1 MARPKVHDERLA
13 EVLLE
18 QSAVIVAKG
27 GPDALSLRKL
37 TDAVG
42 TSTSAVYSLY
52 GSREALLLAVYERAL
67 ASFERSAQELPVTDR
82 PMSDLFRMGREY
94 RRWALSNPQL
104 YPVMFMGPAG
114 SGPEQRRALAMPT
127 IDRLIAALRR
137 CIEAGELRDAESIEV
152 MACQLWATVHGHV
165 SLELMGLLTPE
176 VTGRSSEEIDRS
188 FDDLLN
194 RSVATWRVS

>member
-13 EVLLE
+13 ERLLE
-18 QSAVIVAKG
+18 TSAVIVAKG
-27 GPDALSLRKL
+27 GPDSLSLRKL

-67 ASFERSAQELPVTDR
+67 ASFEHSAQELPVTDR
-82 PMSDLFRMGREY
+82 PMADLFRMGQEY

-114 SGPEQRRALAMPT
+114 SGPEQRRELAMPT

-137 CIEAGELRDAESIEV
+137 CIDAGELLDPESVEV

-176 VTGRSSEEIDRS
+176 VTGRSSEAIDQS
-188 FDDLLN
+188 FEDLLN
-194 RSVATWRVS
+194 RSIATWRVN